1 MFERLDAEVRAE
13 LAVAYAPR
21 SAGPLG
27 SALRSLARFARRVPS
42 RTLFVLPEIRGDL
55 AVEAHNEWTLLLW
68 AQGEAR
74 VKSTK
79 TGRFLKAKSIETRIS
94 LAKGFLSHRYGF
106 AIAGEA
112 PRLKSFLARLRARD
126 PLGATRK
133 KRRGIRQRH
142 FKRLWQRNEQLR
154 GAGVRERT
162 EWAAATAAWH
172 VLARGGELADVE
184 VGDLQF
190 SSARGRRL
198 ATIWIRPLKKKRG
211 QQQPKLPQYVAAQES
226 EGDWQPY
233 AALRRLHEMRAP
245 AGEHAPLFPGN
256 GGKGVSTAQFRAL
269 MKRYAAML
277 GSDPKEFGAH
287 SARIG
292 GAIDVTAS
300 GECSELLL
308 EAKGR
313 WGSDIAKIYAR
324 QTRRMH
330 VAASDMMFRARGR
343 DLEELLPGFCEPGR

>member
-1 MFERLDAEVRAE
+1 MRAE
-13 LAVAYAPR
+13 LAEAYAPR

-27 SALRSLARFARRVPS
+27 TALRSLARFAQRVPS
-42 RTLFVLPEIRGDL
+42 RTLFRLPEMRGDL
-55 AVEAHNEWTLLLW
+55 SVEAHNEWTLLLW

-74 VKSTK
+74 VKSAK
-79 TGRFLKAKSIETRIS
+79 TGRFLKAKSIESRVS

-112 PRLKSFLARLRARD
+112 PRLKSFLARLRAKD
-126 PLGATRK
+126 PLGGTRK
-133 KRRGIRQRH
+133 KRRGMRKRH
-142 FKRLWQRNEQLR
+142 LKRLWQRNAQLR
-154 GAGVRERT
+154 HPGVRART

-172 VLARGGELADVE
+172 VLARGGELSSVE

-190 SSARGRRL
+190 SVARGRRL
-198 ATIWIRPLKKKRG
+198 ATLWIRPLKKKRG
-211 QQQPKLPQYVAAQES
+211 QQQPKLPQYIAEQED

-233 AALRRLHEMRAP
+233 AALQRLHEVRAST
-245 AGEHAPLFPGN
+245 GLHAPLFPSSGST
-256 GGKGVSTAQFRAL
+256 GISTAQFRAL
-269 MKRYAAML
+269 MKRYATL
-277 GSDPKEFGAH
+277 LDCDPKEFGAH

-292 GAIDVTAS
+292 GAIDVTAN

-313 WGSDIAKIYAR
+313 WGSDIARIYAR

-343 DLEELLPGFCEPGR
+343 DLEELLPGFCQPGR